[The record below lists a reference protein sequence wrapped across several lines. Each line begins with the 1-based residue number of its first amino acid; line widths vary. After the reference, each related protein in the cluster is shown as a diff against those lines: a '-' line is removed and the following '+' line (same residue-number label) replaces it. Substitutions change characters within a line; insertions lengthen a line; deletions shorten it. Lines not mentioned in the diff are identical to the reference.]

1 MTIQAMIAS
10 FVVVIITGLTLIYS
24 GIQGDFTPLILGGL
38 VVLIGG
44 TIAIFKKISWFILE
58 ILNSLFKFLL
68 VLEDLKS
75 FEFYYERLKK
85 F

>member
-10 FVVVIITGLTLIYS
+10 FVVVIIVGLTLTYS

-44 TIAIFKKISWFILE
+44 TIAIFKKLS
-58 ILNSLFKFLL
+58 
-68 VLEDLKS
+68 
-75 FEFYYERLKK
+75 
-85 F
+85 